1 MSRERR
7 RWPAEAELTERIK
20 ELTCLLQMAQI
31 AAEPGVSL
39 DEILHQTVKL
49 LIPAWQYPSITSA
62 RIVIDGQSRE
72 APNFRVTGQTQR
84 ADIVVDRVN
93 RGFVEVVYLEK
104 RPRRDEGP
112 FLREERNLINA
123 IAQQVA
129 LILERKEAEQERA
142 QLENQ
147 LRHADRL
154 ATIGLLAAGV
164 AHELNEPLA
173 NILGF
178 AQLAKKQ
185 CGVPEPVAGD
195 LGKIEAASLHAR
207 EVIKKLLTFARQIPA
222 QRMCVHLNEVV
233 RESLFFFES
242 RCAKMGIEV
251 QCNLEAGL
259 PPVLADPAQLNQV
272 LVNLVVNALQA
283 MPDGGA
289 LCIWTRAGSGCV
301 YLAVEDSGPGMPPE
315 VLEKVFVPF
324 FTTKDIG
331 QGTGLGLPVVHGI
344 VTSHQGEIHVQSEP
358 GRGTRV
364 EVKLPAVAPA
374 ETEGACK

>member
-7 RWPAEAELTERIK
+7 RWPAEAQLTERIK

-39 DEILHQTVKL
+39 DEILQQTVNL
-49 LIPAWQYPSITSA
+49 LIPAWQFPSITSA
-62 RIVIDGQSRE
+62 RIVIDGQSHD
-72 APNFRVTGQTQR
+72 APDFRVTAQSQR

-93 RGFVEVVYLEK
+93 RGFVEVVYLKK
-104 RPRRDEGP
+104 RPSRDEGP

-129 LILERKEAEQERA
+129 LILERKEAELERT

-178 AQLAKKQ
+178 AQLARKHD
-185 CGVPEPVAGD
+185 GVPLPVAGD

-222 QRMCVHLNEVV
+222 QKMCVDLNEVV
-233 RESLFFFES
+233 REGLFFFES

-251 QCNLEAGL
+251 RCDLEAAL
-259 PPVLADPAQLNQV
+259 PAVLADPAQLNQV

-289 LCIWTRAGSGCV
+289 LSICTRAGSGCV
-301 YLAVEDSGPGMPPE
+301 YLAVEDSGTGMPPE

-324 FTTKDIG
+324 FTTKDVG

-344 VTSHQGEIHVQSEP
+344 VTSHQGEIHVQSEV

-364 EVKLPAVAPA
+364 EVQLPAVAPA
-374 ETEGACK
+374 ETEGA